1 MKITYTT
8 NGKATTQSLTEW
20 FFGTKTVR
28 NLTEAAQRMH
38 KVSGKT
44 EFRFWQDGT
53 GYLGIR
59 FERG

>member
-8 NGKATTQSLTEW
+8 NGSATTKSLTEW
-20 FFGTKTVR
+20 FFGAKTVSS
-28 NLTEAAQRMH
+28 LTAAVKRMY
-38 KVSGKT
+38 KASGKR

-59 FERG
+59 VEG